1 MKKIIEEKM
10 DHPLSDKEII
20 SKLKNKSNIVLYKDL
35 NKYRNIDQLL
45 YPHNACVILYEVVP
59 NNGHWVCILKTHEP
73 TSYGLRTCIEFFDSY
88 GKMVDTQQKFIDPSY
103 LEISGQTDKMLT
115 RLLLF
120 SNARYLISYNQ
131 YPFQKLSYDIK
142 TCGRWCVLRILNK
155 SMNLD
160 EFHKEVVLSSKLMG
174 LTLDEF
180 VALII

>member
-1 MKKIIEEKM
+1 
-10 DHPLSDKEII
+10 
-20 SKLKNKSNIVLYKDL
+20 
-35 NKYRNIDQLL
+35 
-45 YPHNACVILYEVVP
+45 
-59 NNGHWVCILKTHEP
+59 
-73 TSYGLRTCIEFFDSY
+73 
-88 GKMVDTQQKFIDPSY
+88 MVDTQQKFIDPSY

-160 EFHKEVVLSSKLMG
+160 KFLKEVVLSSKLMG